1 MNRPRLGIK
10 RLNDTVKI
18 PKYQTSQAAG
28 FDLAAMNDVTLE
40 PGETKLVGTGLIFDI
55 PNDYEVQIRPR
66 SGISLNTTLRIAN
79 APGTIDSDF
88 KNEIML
94 IVTNISMNGSVAV
107 SAGARLAQA
116 VITPVLQAIIF
127 DIDTGIENED
137 TTTVRVGG
145 FGSTGKEV

>member
-28 FDLAAMNDVTLE
+28 FDLAAMNDVTLK

>member
-40 PGETKLVGTGLIFDI
+40 PGETRLVGTGLIFDI

-107 SAGARLAQA
+107 SAGTRLAQA

>member
-40 PGETKLVGTGLIFDI
+40 PGETRLVGTGLIFDI